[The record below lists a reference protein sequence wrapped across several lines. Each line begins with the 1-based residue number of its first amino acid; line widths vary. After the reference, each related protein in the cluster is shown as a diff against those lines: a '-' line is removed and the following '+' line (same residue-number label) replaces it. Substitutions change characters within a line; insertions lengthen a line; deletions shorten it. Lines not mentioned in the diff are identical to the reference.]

1 MLPDSLVPMIRVSF
15 PLDWSDKAMK
25 DRFFFV
31 DAESD
36 GLYGKFL
43 SIAVLVTDKNGTE
56 LDSFYGAVKVNADD
70 ISSEWVK
77 ENVYPYLKNASVF
90 YDSEAD
96 MLEAFWLFWL
106 KHMEDADCV
115 SYVPYP
121 VESRLFNSCVNE
133 KTEERQFLAPFPLY
147 DLATVLEL
155 KGYHY
160 DSDMQ
165 ALSGLDLSSHDA
177 MNDVRMAAEV
187 WRKLLN

>member
-1 MLPDSLVPMIRVSF
+1 MLPDSLVSMIRGSF

-36 GLYGKFL
+36 GFYGKFL
-43 SIAVLVTDKNGTE
+43 SVAALVTDKNGTE

-70 ISSEWVK
+70 ISSEWVR

-90 YDSEAD
+90 YDSEGN

-106 KHMEDADCV
+106 KHRENADCV

-121 VESRLFNSCVNE
+121 VESRLFNFCVTENTE
-133 KTEERQFLAPFPLY
+133 KRQFLAPFPLY
-147 DLATVLEL
+147 DLATVLES

-165 ALSGLDLSSHDA
+165 TLSGLELISHDA
-177 MNDVRMAAEV
+177 MNDVRMAAKV
-187 WRKLLN
+187 WIYLFN